1 MNLGRQERPAWL
13 RVALTEMMSEVAAS
27 PLVGVD
33 VVDVAGW
40 ERCVHR
46 GGERLLTATY
56 RERELEFSMGRIER
70 LATRLAGKEAVL
82 KALGTGVRGVGL
94 RDVEIVAA
102 ANGRPSV
109 RLHGPASQMAQA
121 LAVQQVGVSLSHEAG
136 LAAAVALA
144 HRQPRLAAD
153 GDGGGTGEM
162 QGRTS
167 KESP

>member
-1 MNLGRQERPAWL
+1 MNLEREERPAWL
-13 RVALTEMMSEVAAS
+13 RIALTEMMSEVAGS

-40 ERCVHR
+40 GRCVDR

-82 KALGTGVRGVGL
+82 KALGTGVRGIGL
-94 RDVEIVAA
+94 RDVEIVSA

-109 RLHGPASQMAQA
+109 RLHDSASKMAAA
-121 LAVQQVGVSLSHEAG
+121 LAVRHVGVSLSHEAG
-136 LAAAVALA
+136 LAAAVALVD
-144 HRQPRLAAD
+144 RPPGLETD
-153 GDGGGTGEM
+153 GDGSGTAKAEA
-162 QGRTS
+162 RTS
-167 KESP
+167 KEAP